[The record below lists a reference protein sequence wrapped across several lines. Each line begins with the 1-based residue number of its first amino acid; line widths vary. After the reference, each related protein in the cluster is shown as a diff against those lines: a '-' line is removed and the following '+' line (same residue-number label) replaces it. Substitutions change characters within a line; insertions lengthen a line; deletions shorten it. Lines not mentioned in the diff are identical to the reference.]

1 MKQDKALA
9 SIEAFLTK
17 SPEITELI
25 SLCDLYPAQDSWRKW
40 TDHQGNFIQIHN
52 NKKVVSFTSNP
63 LSQEDRIVTDV
74 YFKSFPKKIF
84 SISKW
89 AFISFGRDSGNTFS
103 VCFIWLLGHDS
114 RLRLL
119 TCTDGEWIKNS
130 PPLTSGIDTLRS
142 IIRHKD
148 VNDFD
153 KVDIL
158 NIKGPVGAKI
168 TRSWATEWP
177 PSEELINEM
186 LDVSKELTTKI
197 QENIC

>member
-1 MKQDKALA
+1 MSKEKALA
-9 SIEAFLTK
+9 SVKAFLAK
-17 SPEITELI
+17 NLEVVSLI
-25 SLCDLYPAQDSWRKW
+25 SLCDLYPTQDSWRKW

-52 NKKVVSFTSNP
+52 NKKVISFTSNP
-63 LSQEDRIVTDV
+63 LNQEDRIVTDV

-89 AFISFGRDSGNTFS
+89 GFISFGRDNNNAFS
-103 VCFIWLLGHDS
+103 ICFLWLLGHDN

-119 TCTDGEWIKNS
+119 TYTDGRWIKNS
-130 PPLTSGIDTLRS
+130 PPLIAGIDTLLS
-142 IIRHKD
+142 IIKHKD
-148 VNDFD
+148 VNGFE

-168 TRSWATEWP
+168 TKSWATEWP
-177 PSEELINEM
+177 PSEKLMNEM
-186 LDVSKELTTKI
+186 FNISQELTIQI